1 MLNDS
6 DRFHHSIEEDSDGN
20 VWISTYKFPYSLP
33 SNYVG
38 DNFENFYDD
47 TLVKISPKGIVLYEK
62 PISEIFI
69 ENGLEYLLFSVGNS
83 QFNMDPI
90 HINDIQPV
98 LEDSNYWKK
107 GDLFLSPR
115 QLNAIIHYR
124 PNTNKVI
131 S

>member
-6 DRFHHSIEEDSDGN
+6 DRFHHSIEEDAYYN
-20 VWISTYKFPYSLP
+20 LWISTYNFHILFPVIML
-33 SNYVG
+33 G

-47 TLVKISPKGIVLYEK
+47 TLVKISPEGKVLYEK

-69 ENGLEYLLFSVGNS
+69 ENGLEHLCLVGNS

-98 LEDSNYWKK
+98 IEDSEHWKK
-107 GDLFLSPR
+107 EIPYL
-115 QLNAIIHYR
+115 
-124 PNTNKVI
+124 
-131 S
+131 